1 MKTSAAI
8 TATSTIANNR
18 TTTSL
23 CLDKY
28 VKNIQQANKR
38 TAIEYQ
44 YRLSRFERYVA
55 AKFEQRHQQ
64 QQQQNQELKITS
76 AATLDQLIDKLGESS
91 NKNGP
96 YDLLSGFVA
105 YLQEHEGIENPNTIR
120 QFVITARNFLEYY
133 DVEISPRKFKLR
145 VRLPKPIVR
154 RKEAISKEEIRE
166 ILLKCSDIKLK
177 TYVMLLAASGMR
189 ASEALAL
196 RNKDF
201 DFDDD
206 NSNNNPQAFVRILGE
221 FTKTRTDR
229 YVFLTKELV
238 EQCKA
243 WIDFKYRR
251 RRIIKVITSTD
262 SSSVDDNINGDGG
275 KNSKSRK
282 SISQWVE
289 PKPEPDDIFFSV
301 PRSRRRPTLRSL
313 YVYMNEDFARTLD
326 RIGLGTKEDG
336 NGRRRE
342 ITFHSF
348 RRFVKTTISDLGYQD
363 FSEWFIGHAG
373 STYWRKKDSEKAE
386 LFRKIERYLT
396 FLDITGLES
405 KGADMETKT
414 EQVMAENLSLK
425 QQVDELYRV
434 LYTQGIIKK
443 EPPSSS
449 SSPPSS
455 SV

>member
-154 RKEAISKEEIRE
+154 RK
-166 ILLKCSDIKLK
+166 
-177 TYVMLLAASGMR
+177 
-189 ASEALAL
+189 
-196 RNKDF
+196 
-201 DFDDD
+201 
-206 NSNNNPQAFVRILGE
+206 
-221 FTKTRTDR
+221 
-229 YVFLTKELV
+229 
-238 EQCKA
+238 
-243 WIDFKYRR
+243 
-251 RRIIKVITSTD
+251 
-262 SSSVDDNINGDGG
+262 GG
-275 KNSKSRK
+275 YK
-282 SISQWVE
+282 
-289 PKPEPDDIFFSV
+289 
-301 PRSRRRPTLRSL
+301 
-313 YVYMNEDFARTLD
+313 
-326 RIGLGTKEDG
+326 
-336 NGRRRE
+336 
-342 ITFHSF
+342 
-348 RRFVKTTISDLGYQD
+348 
-363 FSEWFIGHAG
+363 
-373 STYWRKKDSEKAE
+373 
-386 LFRKIERYLT
+386 
-396 FLDITGLES
+396 
-405 KGADMETKT
+405 
-414 EQVMAENLSLK
+414 
-425 QQVDELYRV
+425 
-434 LYTQGIIKK
+434 
-443 EPPSSS
+443 
-449 SSPPSS
+449 
-455 SV
+455 